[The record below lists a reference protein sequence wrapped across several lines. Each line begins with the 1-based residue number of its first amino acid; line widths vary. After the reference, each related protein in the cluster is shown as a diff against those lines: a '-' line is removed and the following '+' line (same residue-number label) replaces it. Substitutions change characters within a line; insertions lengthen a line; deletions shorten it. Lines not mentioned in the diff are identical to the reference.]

1 MNDIEKYLQSLQQEI
16 IALQES
22 DEEGGS
28 REQLFTRLAIDL
40 LAEAGDTENTTI
52 AYDEKDLGK
61 KGQHKINGY
70 AISDNYETIDL
81 FISIYKVEGTIVS
94 ISKGEVDKA
103 ASLITNF
110 FRKATYNEYASDIDE
125 SRPIYDF
132 ANLLATFNE
141 LKENLIRI
149 NAFIL
154 TNGEYKSTIPPN
166 TIINGFQIFYH
177 VYDIN
182 KLFQLS
188 ENSRLPI
195 EIDFNDFGGEKY
207 IIHCMPASNFNKDY
221 QAYLAIMSGKCLYK
235 LYEQYGAR
243 LLEQNVRSFLQ
254 FTGKINKGI
263 RDTIKNEP
271 HMFFAFNN
279 GIAATAD
286 KIEVDE
292 NNIIKKIRNLQIVNG
307 GQTTASIYT
316 TAKKDKSDI
325 SNIFVQVKLSVI
337 NNPEQYSNIVSQISR
352 YSNTQNKVNDAD
364 FSANNPSLVAIE
376 KLSRYILSPVT
387 STCNIQTYWFFE
399 RARGQYK
406 TLRSREGFTKT
417 QRMAFDKKYPKQQM
431 FSKVELAKY
440 INAYQEIVGAYNKI
454 VIGPN
459 IVVRGNEKNYAKF
472 INCNLPSE
480 NKINNIYF
488 EDTIAKAILFKT
500 AEKRYGTRKNDYC
513 IGELRQ
519 VAVPY
524 TISLFN
530 YLTDNKLNLYK
541 IWKNQCLSIALSDV
555 IYDLM
560 KQINDF
566 IIKNSPI
573 SHYIEWAKKD
583 ECWELI
589 KNHKWN
595 FNIEEIKNDLIDENN
610 PPKRIISSNE
620 INSEK
625 EELHKEELLRNI
637 PFSLWKKIGEWGK
650 DAGFLDPTKQGWATD
665 IAFIV
670 KNKRPFGNQ
679 DKRHAIFLFEL
690 VCKHNIELL
699 EEADSIIELE
709 NQNQNTSL
717 FSSEEITIELI
728 KRMVDWD
735 KHKRILEDWKWKV
748 MNDVANGSKPLTDRM
763 KYVFYLNLEQL
774 KKNGFEG

>member
-207 IIHCMPASNFNKDY
+207 IIPCMPASNFNKDY

-337 NNPEQYSNIVSQISR
+337 NN
-352 YSNTQNKVNDAD
+352 QN
-364 FSANNPSLVAIE
+364 
-376 KLSRYILSPVT
+376 
-387 STCNIQTYWFFE
+387 NIQ
-399 RARGQYK
+399 
-406 TLRSREGFTKT
+406 
-417 QRMAFDKKYPKQQM
+417 
-431 FSKVELAKY
+431 
-440 INAYQEIVGAYNKI
+440 I
-454 VIGPN
+454 
-459 IVVRGNEKNYAKF
+459 
-472 INCNLPSE
+472 
-480 NKINNIYF
+480 
-488 EDTIAKAILFKT
+488 
-500 AEKRYGTRKNDYC
+500 
-513 IGELRQ
+513 
-519 VAVPY
+519 
-524 TISLFN
+524 
-530 YLTDNKLNLYK
+530 
-541 IWKNQCLSIALSDV
+541 
-555 IYDLM
+555 
-560 KQINDF
+560 
-566 IIKNSPI
+566 
-573 SHYIEWAKKD
+573 
-583 ECWELI
+583 
-589 KNHKWN
+589 
-595 FNIEEIKNDLIDENN
+595 
-610 PPKRIISSNE
+610 
-620 INSEK
+620 
-625 EELHKEELLRNI
+625 
-637 PFSLWKKIGEWGK
+637 
-650 DAGFLDPTKQGWATD
+650 
-665 IAFIV
+665 
-670 KNKRPFGNQ
+670 
-679 DKRHAIFLFEL
+679 
-690 VCKHNIELL
+690 
-699 EEADSIIELE
+699 
-709 NQNQNTSL
+709 
-717 FSSEEITIELI
+717 
-728 KRMVDWD
+728 
-735 KHKRILEDWKWKV
+735 
-748 MNDVANGSKPLTDRM
+748 
-763 KYVFYLNLEQL
+763 
-774 KKNGFEG
+774 